1 MKNSSKIPYF
11 AFFLL
16 LIFVYACNQGNTPNK
31 EETILKGSTSI
42 FVDETLTPI
51 MEEQVAVFENNYEAK
66 IKLISKSESE
76 TVNSLFNEKGAIAVL
91 SRNLTTEELK
101 TFKQRKINPKVTPF
115 AIDAVAF
122 ITNKSSKDSLIALKD
137 VISFMQGKS
146 IPSIKGLVFDNLNSS
161 TARYLN
167 SLAGIK
173 TIPEKGVFS
182 FKTNEEVIKH
192 VSENDGMIGVVG
204 VNWLSQP
211 QPDMQ
216 KYVDNVSALSVKGL
230 TGDGYFLPSQ
240 NNIAEK
246 KYPLARDL
254 YIINCQGYSGLGM
267 GFASFVGGDIG
278 QRIILKSG
286 LLPVRIPTR
295 KFTIVKSQNDKK

>member
-1 MKNSSKIPYF
+1 MKIYAKLPYLL
-11 AFFLL
+11 FLL
-16 LIFVYACNQGNTPNK
+16 VLVFVYSCNQSTGSKK

-51 MEEQVAVFENNYEAK
+51 MEDQVAVFENNYEAK

-91 SRNLTTEELK
+91 SRNLTEEELK
-101 TFKQRKINPKVTPF
+101 VFQQRKIRPKITPF
-115 AIDAVAF
+115 ATDAVAF
-122 ITNKSSKDSLIALKD
+122 ISNKSNKDTLIALAD
-137 VISFMQGKS
+137 VISFMQGKE
-146 IPSIKGLVFDNLNSS
+146 IASIKGLVFDNPNSS
-161 TARYLN
+161 TVRYMN
-167 SLAGIK
+167 SLANLK
-173 TIPEKGVFS
+173 AIPEKGVFS
-182 FKTNEEVIKH
+182 FKTNDEVIKH

-211 QPDMQ
+211 RPAMQ
-216 KYVDNVSALSVKGL
+216 KYVAKVNTLSVKALAG
-230 TGDGYFLPSQ
+230 TEYVLPSQ
-240 NNIAEK
+240 NNIAER

-254 YIINCQGYSGLGM
+254 YIINGQGYSGLGM
-267 GFASFVGGDIG
+267 GFASFVGGDVG

-295 KFTIVKSQNDKK
+295 KFTITKSQVNTK

>member
-91 SRNLTTEELK
+91 SRNLTNEELK

>member
-16 LIFVYACNQGNTPNK
+16 LIFVYACNQGNTPK
-31 EETILKGSTSI
+31 EEETILKGSTSI

-51 MEEQVAVFENNYEAK
+51 MEEQVAVFENNYDAK

-91 SRNLTTEELK
+91 SRNLTTDELK

-122 ITNKSSKDSLIALKD
+122 ITNKNSEDSLIALKD

-182 FKTNEEVIKH
+182 FKTNDEVIKH

-216 KYVDNVSALSVKGL
+216 KYVDNVSTLSVKGL

-267 GFASFVGGDIG
+267 GFASFVGGDVG

>member
-267 GFASFVGGDIG
+267 GFASFVGGDVG